1 MNRNIWVYDIE
12 TIASVFTY
20 VAINIDTEEIVKF
33 VIHPEL
39 DQSVDLYN
47 HLVKCRALIG
57 FNNLDFDYPIIHYFI
72 YEVFNKN
79 LPVRK
84 IVSLLYAKAQFIINV
99 QDKNKKFKIFTNIKE
114 SEILIPQID
123 LFKIW
128 HYNNAA
134 RSTSLK
140 ALQIS
145 MNYPNVLD
153 MPISHTDLNVTLD
166 QIPEILEYNLNDVL
180 STFEFY
186 KKSIGKL
193 SLRKSL
199 TDVFKIKC
207 RNWSDSK
214 IGEQLIAK
222 LYCERNNCTYWDIKN
237 LRTNRESIALKD
249 CILDYISFESVEFN
263 KLLSTFKS
271 KIITETKG
279 SIKES
284 VIYKSFKY
292 DYGTGGIHGCIK
304 SGVYEADDNYVIID
318 ADVGS
323 LYPRLAIT
331 NNFFIEHLGMSFINV
346 YKSIVDMRL
355 DAKSRG
361 DMILSDGFKLAANSV
376 YGKSNDKDSF
386 LYDPKFTMQI
396 TLNGQLLLSLLCEQL
411 NNIPDLTMLQVNTD
425 GITVRINKLYIE
437 QYYEICKNWEKL
449 TKLNLEYVEYSKMII
464 GDVNNYL
471 AITTKGKIK
480 NKGRFEVDK
489 VVGSET
495 AYHKDNSFR
504 IIPLAIQEYFVNNT
518 PIEDTIN
525 NHTDIYDFCGRQKFK
540 GKDWGETHDLINGI
554 KVVNKQQKNVRYYIS
569 NKGNTFIKRYDKDK
583 SSEVINAGYQV
594 IIFNKF
600 IEKQNYDINYGYYI
614 KEARKEIKNIIK
626 EQLCLF

>member
-323 LYPRLAIT
+323 LYPSLAIT

-425 GITVRINKLYIE
+425 GITVRINKLYI
-437 QYYEICKNWEKL
+437 L
-449 TKLNLEYVEYSKMII
+449 F
-464 GDVNNYL
+464 YL
-471 AITTKGKIK
+471 
-480 NKGRFEVDK
+480 F
-489 VVGSET
+489 
-495 AYHKDNSFR
+495 
-504 IIPLAIQEYFVNNT
+504 
-518 PIEDTIN
+518 
-525 NHTDIYDFCGRQKFK
+525 
-540 GKDWGETHDLINGI
+540 
-554 KVVNKQQKNVRYYIS
+554 
-569 NKGNTFIKRYDKDK
+569 
-583 SSEVINAGYQV
+583 
-594 IIFNKF
+594 
-600 IEKQNYDINYGYYI
+600 
-614 KEARKEIKNIIK
+614 
-626 EQLCLF
+626 